1 MTGKKD
7 NEKKP
12 ISQAKNHEIM
22 NDIRANAT
30 NEYKEM
36 IPEANTENFQALGNA
51 LTTYAPSMNEFL
63 GALVNRIAMTIV
75 SNKMARNKLAPFK
88 AGTLPY
94 GKDIEEIF
102 TDLATKALFDPAAA
116 ETDVF
121 KRVLPNTKAIFHREN
136 RRDFYKVTISNDMLR
151 KAFLNETG
159 LGQLTSTIVDS
170 IYSADKNDEFKLMKE
185 LMTEFGPNFVT
196 RTVPAALTDTDS
208 TKAFAQLLKRTVLEM
223 GFMNNTFNAQGVN
236 TYADPE
242 DLVLFVTP
250 DVATMM
256 DTELLAYA
264 FNSEK
269 FDTNAQIIV
278 LDNFGTGLATTQA
291 VLVDREWFKVYDT
304 NFETT
309 SQINAQGLYTNY
321 FLHHWQTLSTSQFK
335 NAVAFN
341 LAAV

>member
-1 MTGKKD
+1 MPKD
-7 NEKKP
+7 DDKKP

-22 NDIRANAT
+22 NDIRAGAST
-30 NEYKEM
+30 EYKQL
-36 IPEANTENFQALGNA
+36 IGEANTENFAALGTA
-51 LTTYAPSMNEFL
+51 LTTYTPSMNEFL

-102 TDLATKALFDPAAA
+102 TDLATKALFDPVVA
-116 ETDVF
+116 ETEVF
-121 KRVLPNTKAIFHREN
+121 KRVLPDTKAIFHREN

-185 LMTEFGPNFVT
+185 LMTEYGTRFVT
-196 RTVPAALTDTDS
+196 RSVPAALTNTDT
-208 TKAFAQLLKRTVLEM
+208 TKDFAQLLKMTVLEM
-223 GFMNNTFNAQGVN
+223 GFLSRTFNAQAVN
-236 TYADPE
+236 TYSDPE

-250 DVATMM
+250 HVATMM

-264 FNSEK
+264 FNSER

-291 VLVDREWFKVYDT
+291 VLVDKEWFKVYDT

-341 LAAV
+341 LPAV